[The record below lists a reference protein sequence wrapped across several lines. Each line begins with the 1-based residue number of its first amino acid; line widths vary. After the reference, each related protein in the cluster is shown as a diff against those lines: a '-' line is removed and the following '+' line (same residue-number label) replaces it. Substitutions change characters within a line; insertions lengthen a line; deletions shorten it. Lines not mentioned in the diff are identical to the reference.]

1 MSAPGSERFNGLPR
15 RELADGRIVIEAA
28 TGRSRR
34 LGLAR
39 LDSLAPDRALHIPRC
54 PAVHTF
60 TMRFSLDLIW
70 LDRDGAVVRVDH
82 DVAPNRMRIC
92 PRAKSVV
99 ETLAGQGDA
108 YLQSGLDRADK

>member
-1 MSAPGSERFNGLPR
+1 MSAPGSERFDGLSR
-15 RELADGRIVIEAA
+15 RELASGRVVIEAA

-39 LDSLAPDRALHIPRC
+39 LDSLARDQALHIPRC
-54 PAVHTF
+54 SAVHTF
-60 TMRFSLDLIW
+60 TMRFGLDLIW
-70 LDRDGAVVRVDH
+70 LDRHGGVVRVDH

-99 ETLAGQGDA
+99 ETLAGEADA

>member
-1 MSAPGSERFNGLPR
+1 MSAPGSERFDGLPR
-15 RELADGRIVIEAA
+15 RELAGGRVVIEAA

-39 LDSLAPDRALHIPRC
+39 LDALAPDQALHIPKC

-60 TMRFSLDLIW
+60 TMRFALDLIW
-70 LDRDGAVVRVDH
+70 LDRNGGVVRVDR

-92 PRAKSVV
+92 TRAKSVV
-99 ETLAGQGDA
+99 ETLAGEADG
-108 YLQSGLDRADK
+108 YLQSGLDSADK